1 MNTNV
6 LQAPEVNSERSLKL
20 GKAKLDRG
28 FYNVIDGERSSLGG
42 RLPVIDPSTDETLAT
57 VPNIDREGLERA
69 VSAAQKAFPAWR
81 KVPFKDRRAM
91 LIAVLNQIEQHI
103 DELSSLLTAEQGRPL
118 AGAKW
123 EIEWATKIYG
133 DAFRRMELPEEESDV
148 EGVGHV
154 VKRYVPL
161 GVVCAVS
168 PWNLPVLLSFVK
180 VLPALLTGN
189 TVVLKPSPFTPLT
202 ILRIA
207 DCVRGLLP
215 PGVLNVITGGDNLGP
230 WMTSHPGFSKITFTG
245 STQTGKRILESAA
258 STLKHITLELGG
270 NDAGIVLADA
280 NPEKIAAA
288 LFWSMFALNGQGCI
302 TLKRLYVHEVL
313 YSALGTA
320 LTACAR
326 NTKTG
331 DGFAPDSALGP
342 IQNRAQYERLQSTL
356 KAIENSGTKILYRGQ
371 IPQNSK
377 GFFVPV
383 TILDNPPDD
392 AHFVT
397 EEVFG
402 PIRSMFKYKDI
413 EEAIRRANA
422 SPYGLGA
429 SVWGEDPKQLDTVA
443 RRLEAGTVWINQHLN
458 LHPTLPFSGFK
469 GSGFGVEFGREGLQ
483 AFCNIQI
490 IARK

>member
-1 MNTNV
+1 M
-6 LQAPEVNSERSLKL
+6 
-20 GKAKLDRG
+20 D
-28 FYNVIDGERSSLGG
+28 
-42 RLPVIDPSTDETLAT
+42 
-57 VPNIDREGLERA
+57 
-69 VSAAQKAFPAWR
+69 
-81 KVPFKDRRAM
+81 
-91 LIAVLNQIEQHI
+91 
-103 DELSSLLTAEQGRPL
+103 
-118 AGAKW
+118 
-123 EIEWATKIYG
+123 
-133 DAFRRMELPEEESDV
+133 LPEEESDV

-161 GVVCAVS
+161 GVVCAIS

-207 DCVRGLLP
+207 DYVRELLP
-215 PGVLNVITGGDNLGP
+215 PGVLNVITGSDNLGP
-230 WMTSHPGFSKITFTG
+230 WMTSHAGFSKITFTG

-258 STLKHITLELGG
+258 STLKHVTLELGG
-270 NDAGIVLADA
+270 NDAGIVLPDAD
-280 NPEKIAAA
+280 PEKIATA
-288 LFWSMFALNGQGCI
+288 LFWSMFMLSGQGCI
-302 TLKRLYVHEVL
+302 TLKRLYVHEDV
-313 YSALGTA
+313 YTAFATA
-320 LTACAR
+320 LIACAR

-331 DGFAPDSALGP
+331 DAFAPDSALGP
-342 IQNRAQYERLQSTL
+342 IQNRPQYERLQSTL
-356 KAIENSGTKILYRGQ
+356 KAIDNSGARILYQGQ
-371 IPQNSK
+371 IPHGSR

-392 AHFVT
+392 AEFVKN
-397 EEVFG
+397 EVFG

-429 SVWGEDPKQLDTVA
+429 SVWGENPEQLDAVA

-458 LHPTLPFSGFK
+458 PHPDLPFSGFK
-469 GSGFGVEFGREGLQ
+469 ESGFGVEFGREGLQ